1 MTETPQAPQPTPAPA
16 PAPAPAGEGKDWL
29 TTLLLCIFVGNLG
42 VHRFYVGKTGSGVL
56 WLLTL
61 GICGIGTLV
70 DLVMIIMGN
79 FKDANGQDLV
89 KK

>member
-1 MTETPQAPQPTPAPA
+1 MTETPQAPQQPAPA
-16 PAPAPAGEGKDWL
+16 PAPVPAGEGKDWL

>member
-1 MTETPQAPQPTPAPA
+1 MTETPQAPQQPAPA